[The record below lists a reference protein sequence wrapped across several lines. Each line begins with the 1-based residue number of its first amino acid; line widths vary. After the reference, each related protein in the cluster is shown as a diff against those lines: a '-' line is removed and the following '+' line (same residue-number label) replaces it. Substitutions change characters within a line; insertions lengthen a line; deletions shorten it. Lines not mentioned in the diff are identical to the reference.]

1 MPTQEQLVAISTPL
15 GDDKL
20 SLRKAKIQEAL
31 GEPFTFEVEL
41 VSDDEN
47 ISLDDI
53 LGQNVTIRLE
63 TEDDSRFFNGIVT
76 EFFQKENIA
85 KNACYGAIIRPW
97 FWLLTLSENCRIFQE
112 KSYPEIIKKVFED
125 LGFSDFEDKLSSTYN
140 KQDYVVQFNESDFNF
155 VSRIMEQ
162 EGIYYFFAH
171 TNGKHTLVMA
181 DDSSVMTNLGQV
193 PFIEL
198 EDESRHKDVVGIKR
212 WENYRKVRT
221 GGVGLTNFDF
231 TLPSK
236 NLDAITTDPK
246 TASLSSLQKF
256 NFPGKYLERA
266 KGSDYTKLLMQKE
279 NVSYDQKSAQGNYRK
294 LYAGA
299 QFELTDHHRD
309 DQNTNYLIT
318 HFSCLLLAD
327 DYIATSTNKDDQ
339 LFESQFTV
347 VPDNVVYRPQ
357 ITSTKPKMTGP
368 QTATVVGKSGE
379 EIWTDKYG
387 RIKVLFHWDREAK
400 ADENSSCWIRV
411 SQSWAGKGWGTMY
424 IPRIGQEVLVDFIH
438 GDPDNPIVIGSVYNG
453 STMPPYALPANATM
467 SGVKSRS
474 SKGGG
479 GFNEIRLEDK
489 KGEEQIFIHGEK
501 NQDINIKNDCF
512 ETVGHD
518 RHLIIK
524 NDQIELVENNRSEEV
539 KADHVEKIGKDRHLD
554 IVGKEAKKVKGSLS
568 LKVTGDVAE
577 VFKANHSMQVTDDS
591 YIKGTNICIEAT
603 ENITLKVG
611 GSTIAISSSGIA
623 IETSGD
629 IKLDAGA
636 NIDIAAGANIGI
648 DAGANLDAEAGANA
662 KVKAGAMGNFES
674 GAIATIKG
682 SMVKIN

>member
-1 MPTQEQLVAISTPL
+1 MTTQEQIVAISTPL

-31 GEPFTFEVEL
+31 GEPFSIEVEL

-53 LGQNVTIRLE
+53 LGKNVTIRLE
-63 TEDDSRFFNGIVT
+63 TEDDTRFFNGIVT

-125 LGFSDFEDKLSSTYN
+125 LGFSDFEDKLSATYS

-155 VSRIMEQ
+155 VSRLLEQ

-171 TNGKHTLVMA
+171 TNGKHSLVMH
-181 DDSSVMTNLGQV
+181 DDSSAMTNVGQV

-198 EDESRHKDVVGIKR
+198 EDESRHKDVVGIKS

-236 NLDAITTDPK
+236 NLDAVTKDPK

-256 NFPGKYLERA
+256 NFPGKYLERV
-266 KGSDYTKLLMQKE
+266 KGSDYTKILMQKE
-279 NVSYDQKSAQGNYRK
+279 NVSYDQKSAECNYRK

-327 DYIATSTNKDDQ
+327 DYIATSTNKADQ
-339 LFESQFTV
+339 LFESKFTA

-357 ITSTKPKMTGP
+357 NTTTKPKIMGP

-411 SQSWAGKGWGTMY
+411 SQTWAGKGWGTIY
-424 IPRIGQEVLVDFIH
+424 TPRIGQEVLVDFIH

-489 KGEEQIFIHGEK
+489 KGEEQIFVHGEK

-512 ETVGHD
+512 ETIGHD

-554 IVGKEAKKVKGSLS
+554 VVGKEAKKVKESLS
-568 LKVTGDVAE
+568 LTVTGDVAE

-611 GSTIAISSSGIA
+611 NSTIAISSAGIA
-623 IETSGD
+623 IETKDG
-629 IKLDAGA
+629 IKLDAGGNA
-636 NIDIAAGANIGI
+636 DVKAGANIEI
-648 DAGANLDAEAGANA
+648 DAGANLNAKSGANT
-662 KVKAGAMGNFES
+662 KIKAGALGNFEA

-682 SMVKIN
+682 SMVKVN